1 MSSTSQDWNNSIEF
15 YCLKCFKRGFVGHY
29 KGNII
34 KASGLTKHI
43 KSSPICLSYYVSS
56 SLTSTKGVDFSTS
69 HFLLVSHNYANDLS
83 HEDSSNDNNNNFSIK
98 PDDSQFTNRFGLSK
112 KSNSLN
118 YLDKFTTSFP
128 SEKYTA
134 PTLPSNTLLDK
145 LFIHNKIITHIPK
158 VALDNYLREEQIE
171 SDRTVCDTQS
181 TRNSTVNIE
190 EDDTSEDR

>member
-1 MSSTSQDWNNSIEF
+1 MSSTSRDWNNSIEL

-56 SLTSTKGVDFSTS
+56 SLTSTKGVDFLTS
-69 HFLLVSHNYANDLS
+69 HFLLVSHNYTNDLS
-83 HEDSSNDNNNNFSIK
+83 HKDSSNDNNNNFSIK
-98 PDDSQFTNRFGLSK
+98 PDDSQFTNLFGLSK
-112 KSNSLN
+112 ESNSLY

-134 PTLPSNTLLDK
+134 PTLPSNT
-145 LFIHNKIITHIPK
+145 H
-158 VALDNYLREEQIE
+158 LDNFWP
-171 SDRTVCDTQS
+171 DFDF
-181 TRNSTVNIE
+181 
-190 EDDTSEDR
+190 